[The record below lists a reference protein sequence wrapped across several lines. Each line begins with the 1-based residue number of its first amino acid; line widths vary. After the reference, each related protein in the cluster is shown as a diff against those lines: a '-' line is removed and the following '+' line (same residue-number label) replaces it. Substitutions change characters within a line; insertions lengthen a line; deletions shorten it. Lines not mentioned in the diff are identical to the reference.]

1 MSIKTLSTKLSAIA
15 GALLLAGCVSVG
27 PDYQAP
33 EMVEVSLSAKA
44 EQNQQVQAIDQQ
56 WWNAFD
62 DEDLSQLIA
71 IADQHNPSLAI
82 AKGNVNRATAIFD
95 DVEDNDWPVGGVTG
109 NYTAQRQVFPGPPG
123 FAPDRV
129 SIRSRQLGLNAGWTI
144 DVAGK
149 LERAEQAA
157 NADREAAIYAWHE
170 AKLALLSNVA
180 NTYISFRGLQARLD
194 VAETTL
200 ASLQKTQ
207 KIVDA
212 QVEAGFATKLD
223 AYRITAQVANVEASI
238 PQLRATTEQTK
249 QALIAL
255 VGGEQLVADIEWN
268 KTQLPVLS
276 APLPLEDS
284 SNFLQRR
291 PDVLAAERRLASATA
306 NIGVATADLYPSL
319 SMNGFLGFFSTQGS
333 VLSGN
338 AKAWSIAPTLNW
350 EVLDLDSVRARIR
363 LADADKEV
371 VLAQFEQTVLNAIA
385 ESKTALSNY
394 TELQRSLDAI
404 NLQVSANAS
413 ALELARVQYQNGA
426 IGLLDLLD
434 VERQWLAARDQQ
446 ADAKA
451 QLAGALVDIYTALGG
466 GVITA

>member
-1 MSIKTLSTKLSAIA
+1 
-15 GALLLAGCVSVG
+15 
-27 PDYQAP
+27 
-33 EMVEVSLSAKA
+33 
-44 EQNQQVQAIDQQ
+44 
-56 WWNAFD
+56 
-62 DEDLSQLIA
+62 
-71 IADQHNPSLAI
+71 
-82 AKGNVNRATAIFD
+82 
-95 DVEDNDWPVGGVTG
+95 
-109 NYTAQRQVFPGPPG
+109 
-123 FAPDRV
+123 
-129 SIRSRQLGLNAGWTI
+129 
-144 DVAGK
+144 
-149 LERAEQAA
+149 
-157 NADREAAIYAWHE
+157 
-170 AKLALLSNVA
+170 
-180 NTYISFRGLQARLD
+180 
-194 VAETTL
+194 
-200 ASLQKTQ
+200 
-207 KIVDA
+207 
-212 QVEAGFATKLD
+212 
-223 AYRITAQVANVEASI
+223 
-238 PQLRATTEQTK
+238 
-249 QALIAL
+249 
-255 VGGEQLVADIEWN
+255 
-268 KTQLPVLS
+268 
-276 APLPLEDS
+276 
-284 SNFLQRR
+284 
-291 PDVLAAERRLASATA
+291 
-306 NIGVATADLYPSL
+306 
-319 SMNGFLGFFSTQGS
+319 MNGFLGFFSTQGS